1 MFRVVFPR
9 RGVPTLVGEHTVQL
23 LEADELLAFIRRY
36 HDGFL
41 LGWWHAVAYGYTP
54 CLSVR
59 STIPEEYP
67 SVFFVGGTENLCACD
82 YILSMHNSGEQRG
95 SLSLLNFRTH
105 GCLECDVRV
114 NPPPGGGVSPMESDG
129 VGCLRGGT
137 YIRNYKINFS

>member
-23 LEADELLAFIRRY
+23 LEADELFAFIRRY
-36 HDGFL
+36 HDGFF
-41 LGWWHAVAYGYTP
+41 LGWRHAVANGHTP

-95 SLSLLNFRTH
+95 SLSLLNIRTC

-114 NPPPGGGVSPMESDG
+114 DHPRVGVCPQWSLMGAGVCVVVPPV
-129 VGCLRGGT
+129 
-137 YIRNYKINFS
+137 RNKK